1 MKTSGWVAS
10 AIGAVVLVGGGIW
23 GVNALTAS
31 DDGTVT
37 AVEETQAPTET
48 PEPVETATVEPD
60 ESVEPAP
67 EETVTPEYTELEQLF
82 VDWARPLANSYIA
95 NIPELDEMS
104 DEELLTAIH
113 VACEAQ
119 DSGEADIVVEMPET
133 DELGHLKNPSPE
145 AYAAKDLNLLFI
157 QAAQLGPDPS
167 AAEPISYCD
176 DM

>member
-1 MKTSGWVAS
+1 MKVYSNGDC
-10 AIGAVVLVGGGIW
+10 
-23 GVNALTAS
+23 ALICKPIS
-31 DDGTVT
+31 IKHSQL
-37 AVEETQAPTET
+37 TQAK
-48 PEPVETATVEPD
+48 TALPMRK
-60 ESVEPAP
+60 
-67 EETVTPEYTELEQLF
+67 
-82 VDWARPLANSYIA
+82 ARPLANSYIA